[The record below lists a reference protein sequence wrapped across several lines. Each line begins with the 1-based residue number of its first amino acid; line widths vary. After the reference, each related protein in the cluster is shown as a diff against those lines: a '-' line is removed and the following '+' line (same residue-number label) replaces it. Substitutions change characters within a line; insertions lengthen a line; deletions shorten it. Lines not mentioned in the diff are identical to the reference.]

1 MIDYKN
7 IVSNTHI
14 NDYKWWWMS
23 WALKGPWDKAIH
35 VSWNK
40 IDTLLC
46 GALIDWSNVKRT
58 KKSNSN
64 KTQNGLSLSTHISRM
79 TIL

>member
-7 IVSNTHI
+7 FVSNTQI

-46 GALIDWSNVKRT
+46 GALIDWSSVKRT
-58 KKSNSN
+58 KKKQFKHDS
-64 KTQNGLSLSTHISRM
+64 KWSLSFHTCF
-79 TIL
+79 